1 METPSMLRY
10 IAPLIIGAGLL
21 AAPASA
27 AGLFDKAKDLLQ
39 SGTGG
44 SDSGGAAGALL
55 SSAEVSDGL
64 KEALRVGAEHVTADL
79 GATNGFFKDP
89 VAFIPLPD
97 SLKKARD
104 LMKPLGLSSLGDE
117 VELRMNRGA
126 EAAMPAAKEVLVNAI
141 SNMTLDDAK
150 GILNGPDD
158 AATQYLKRVGGGD
171 IESRLRPI
179 IDSTLRDVGA
189 IQAMDAM
196 LSKYKNI
203 PFAPDVTASLTDHAT
218 EAAMGGLFHYIA
230 QEEAAIRENP
240 AKRTTDLLQKVFAQ

>member
-1 METPSMLRY
+1 MFRMTVNR
-10 IAPLIIGAGLL
+10 LIPILTAAALFS
-21 AAPASA
+21 APASA

-39 SGTGG
+39 SGTSGG
-44 SDSGGAAGALL
+44 SGSAASSVL
-55 SSAEVSDGL
+55 SSAEISDGL
-64 KEALRVGAEHVTADL
+64 KEALRVGAKAVTSDL
-79 GATNGFFKDP
+79 GTTDGFFKDP

-141 SNMTLDDAK
+141 SNMTLEDAK

-158 AATQYLKRVGGGD
+158 AATQYLQRVGGSD

-179 IDSTLRDVGA
+179 IDETLREVGA
-189 IQAMDAM
+189 IQALDSMM
-196 LSKYKNI
+196 GKYKNI

-218 EAAMGGLFHYIA
+218 DAAMGGLFHYIA

>member
-1 METPSMLRY
+1 MIRY
-10 IAPLIIGAGLL
+10 IAPVLIGMTVLT
-21 AAPASA
+21 APATAQNS
-27 AGLFDKAKDLLQ
+27 LFDKAKNLLQ
-39 SGTGG
+39 SGGG
-44 SDSGGAAGALL
+44 TSGGATSSLL
-55 SSAEVSDGL
+55 SSAEISDGL
-64 KEALRVGAEHVTADL
+64 KEALRVGAETVTADL
-79 GATNGFFKDP
+79 GTTDGFFKDP

-141 SNMTLDDAK
+141 SNMTLEDAK
-150 GILNGPDD
+150 GILNGPKD
-158 AATQYLKRVGGGD
+158 AATQYLKRVGGTD

-179 IDSTLRDVGA
+179 IDSTLKDVGA

-196 LSKYKNI
+196 MGKYKNI
-203 PFAPDVTASLTDHAT
+203 PFAPNVTASLTDHAT

>member
-1 METPSMLRY
+1 MLRY
-10 IAPLIIGAGLL
+10 FAPVVIATSIL
-21 AAPASA
+21 ATPTSA
-27 AGLFDKAKDLLQ
+27 AGLFDKAKELLQ
-39 SGTGG
+39 SGT
-44 SDSGGAAGALL
+44 SGGDSSGTAGALL
-55 SSAEVSDGL
+55 SSAEISDGL

-79 GATNGFFKDP
+79 GTTDGFFKDP

-141 SNMTLDDAK
+141 SNMTLADAK

-179 IDSTLRDVGA
+179 IDSTLKDVGA

-196 LSKYKNI
+196 LGKYKNI

>member
-1 METPSMLRY
+1 MLRF
-10 IAPLIIGAGLL
+10 IAPALIGVTVLSV
-21 AAPASA
+21 PASA
-27 AGLFDKAKDLLQ
+27 TGLFDKAKNLLQ
-39 SGTGG
+39 SGTSGG
-44 SDSGGAAGALL
+44 SGDTAAALL
-55 SSAEVSDGL
+55 SSSEISDGL
-64 KEALRVGAEHVTADL
+64 REALRVGAEHVTADL
-79 GATNGFFKDP
+79 GATDGFFKDP

-141 SNMTLDDAK
+141 SNMTLEDAK
-150 GILNGPDD
+150 GILNGPND
-158 AATQYLKRVGGGD
+158 AATQYLQRVGGAD

-179 IDSTLRDVGA
+179 MDRTLKEVGA
-189 IQAMDAM
+189 VQAMDQM
-196 LSKYKNI
+196 LGKYKNI
-203 PFAPDVTASLTDHAT
+203 PFAPNVTASLTDHAT
-218 EAAMGGLFHYIA
+218 EAAMSGLFHYIA